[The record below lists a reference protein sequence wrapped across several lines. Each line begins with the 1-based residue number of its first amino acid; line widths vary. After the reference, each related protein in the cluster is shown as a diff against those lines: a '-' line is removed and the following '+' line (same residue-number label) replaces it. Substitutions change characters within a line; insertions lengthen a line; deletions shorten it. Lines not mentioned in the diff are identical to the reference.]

1 MSDRDAWI
9 NFLCTAVK
17 GGYSYS
23 DSAPRVADLMLELL
37 RERDKQKLFDRVEGG
52 YRNAPEVK

>member
-9 NFLCTAVK
+9 HFYYAVRNK
-17 GGYSYS
+17 EHVSD
-23 DSAPRVADLMLELL
+23 DSAAQYADESLKQL

-52 YRNAPEVK
+52 YRDAPEVK